1 MIVVLTGPN
10 DYMRNFA
17 LKQLKADFLSTND
30 EFSLE
35 VIDASETDMGRVV
48 DSVASVPFLSDRRMV
63 VLTNISVAKSLADDI
78 DKIINATSD
87 TTDLIIDES
96 KFDKRLSLYKTL
108 KRKAEF
114 REFNEF
120 DERQLA
126 NWLVAEAKQRQAT
139 ISLVDAR
146 YLISRIGSNQLMLDS
161 ELEKLINYNPSITKE
176 SINLLVYPTPSSSI
190 FDLLEA
196 VFTGNKR
203 RAIELYEDQR
213 RQLVEPKE
221 IMGMIIWQL
230 HILAII
236 KFNPGTDVASKA
248 KLNPYVV
255 KKSTS
260 LSSRLSELD
269 VRQFISRAAN
279 LDYKLKSS
287 AIDADDAI
295 QHFVTT
301 H

>member
-35 VIDASETDMGRVV
+35 VIDASETDMGRVI

-63 VLTNISVAKSLADDI
+63 VLTSISVAKSFADDI

-87 TTDLIIDES
+87 TTDLIIDEP

-108 KRKAEF
+108 KKKAEF
-114 REFNEF
+114 KEFNEF

-139 ISLVDAR
+139 ISLADAH
-146 YLISRIGSNQLMLDS
+146 YLISRVGSNQLMLDS

-213 RQLVEPKE
+213 RQLVEPQE

-269 VRQFISRAAN
+269 VKQLINRATN

-295 QHFVTT
+295 QHFLLTI
-301 H
+301 

>member
-35 VIDASETDMGRVV
+35 VIDASETDMGRVI

-63 VLTNISVAKSLADDI
+63 VLTSISVAKSFADDI

-87 TTDLIIDES
+87 TTDLIIDEP

-108 KRKAEF
+108 KKKAEF

-146 YLISRIGSNQLMLDS
+146 YFISRVGSNQLMLDS

-213 RQLVEPKE
+213 RQLVEPQE

-269 VRQFISRAAN
+269 VKQLINRATN

-295 QHFVTT
+295 QHFLLTI
-301 H
+301 

>member
-35 VIDASETDMGRVV
+35 VIDASETDMGRVI

-63 VLTNISVAKSLADDI
+63 VLTSISVAKSFADDI

-87 TTDLIIDES
+87 TTDLIIDEP

-139 ISLVDAR
+139 ISLVDAH
-146 YLISRIGSNQLMLDS
+146 YLISRVGSNQLMLDS

-269 VRQFISRAAN
+269 VRQFISRATN

-295 QHFVTT
+295 QHFLLTI
-301 H
+301 

>member
-35 VIDASETDMGRVV
+35 VIDASEADMGRVI

-63 VLTNISVAKSLADDI
+63 VLTSISVAKSLADDI

-87 TTDLIIDES
+87 TTDLIIDEP

-108 KRKAEF
+108 KKKAEF
-114 REFNEF
+114 KEFNEF

-139 ISLVDAR
+139 ISLADAR
-146 YLISRIGSNQLMLDS
+146 YLISRVGSNQLMLDS

-213 RQLVEPKE
+213 RQLVEPQE

-269 VRQFISRAAN
+269 VKQLINRATN

-295 QHFVTT
+295 QHFLLTI
-301 H
+301 

>member
-35 VIDASETDMGRVV
+35 VIDASETDMGRVI

-63 VLTNISVAKSLADDI
+63 VLTSISVAKSLADDI

-87 TTDLIIDES
+87 TTDLIIDEP

-139 ISLVDAR
+139 ISLADAR
-146 YLISRIGSNQLMLDS
+146 YLISRVGSNQLMLDS

-213 RQLVEPKE
+213 RQLVEPQE

-230 HILAII
+230 HILAVV
-236 KFNPGTDVASKA
+236 KFNSSADIASKS
-248 KLNPYVV
+248 KINPYVV
-255 KKSTS
+255 QKTS
-260 LSSRLSELD
+260 RITSRLSESQVKRL
-269 VRQFISRAAN
+269 VKSATE
-279 LDYKLKSS
+279 LDYRLKSS
-287 AIDADDAI
+287 AIDADDAV
-295 QHFVTT
+295 QHFLLTI
-301 H
+301 